1 MRLPPPS
8 RRYSPISVMTP
19 TPETASRSNS
29 RSIASRSSRRR
40 SKTSFAATL
49 AGVLTLVGP
58 VVSELH
64 VDAEILIAQYPYDLL
79 QRIEILAAH
88 AHGVALNRSLNF

>member
-8 RRYSPISVMTP
+8 RRYSPISVITE

-29 RSIASRSSRRR
+29 RSMASRSSRRR

-58 VVSELH
+58 IVGELH
-64 VDAEILIAQYPYDLL
+64 VDAEIFVAQQPDYLL
-79 QRIEILAAH
+79 QRVAILAAH